1 MKITMDMSSYEIE
14 NDTIEFEE
22 FEELGEEILDTGWNP
37 AVDLVCG
44 LQQIEATVDYA
55 ADDST
60 AAVLSEIV
68 LRKMYSYKE

>member
-22 FEELGEEILDTGWNP
+22 FEELGEEILNTGWNP

-44 LQQIEATVDYA
+44 LQEIETTVDA
-55 ADDST
+55 TSDST
-60 AAVLSEIV
+60 TAVLSEIV